1 MFGQDRLIN
10 SAVIHPSPSSV
21 PKVHTER
28 PAVGSSP
35 VGPRCPCSPWR
46 GCWWLAVCLHHVR
59 HSLCGG
65 TGRGGAQPA
74 LGFEHLTPCS
84 ASEAHHC
91 PRHQKRT
98 SESTQLLAL
107 PSPSKGFTSHMSF
120 RPPSPWKGKAG
131 VINEGLV
138 RGHSEFSKSWDWDP
152 LLPMP
157 TTLVKPWVHRLAACL
172 QGLVTS
178 PREFTSERTG

>member
-1 MFGQDRLIN
+1 MSLFTLAGMLV
-10 SAVIHPSPSSV
+10 AGCV
-21 PKVHTER
+21 P
-28 PAVGSSP
+28 A
-35 VGPRCPCSPWR
+35 PCTPQPLR
-46 GCWWLAVCLHHVR
+46 GDGAGA
-59 HSLCGG
+59 GG
-65 TGRGGAQPA
+65 TQPA

-120 RPPSPWKGKAG
+120 RPPSPWEGKAG

-138 RGHSEFSKSWDWDP
+138 RGHCEFSKSWDWDP

-172 QGLVTS
+172 QG
-178 PREFTSERTG
+178 PRHFPSRTHI